1 MNKLRKLLSDEK
13 KKVGAERHKLGEVH
27 ALFEQIYDDY
37 SITVDTVEEA
47 QKEIQHKVKLRQP
60 TLKFG
65 NDCCRSSSRSS
76 KQS

>member
-1 MNKLRKLLSDEK
+1 MLSDEK

-47 QKEIQHKVKLRQP
+47 QKEIQHKVKLRHL
-60 TLKFG
+60 T
-65 NDCCRSSSRSS
+65 
-76 KQS
+76 

>member
-1 MNKLRKLLSDEK
+1 MSDEK

-47 QKEIQHKVKLRQP
+47 QKEIQHKVKLRHL
-60 TLKFG
+60 TRKFG
-65 NDCCRSSSRSS
+65 NDCCRSSNRSS

>member
-1 MNKLRKLLSDEK
+1 MLSDEK

-60 TLKFG
+60 T
-65 NDCCRSSSRSS
+65 
-76 KQS
+76 